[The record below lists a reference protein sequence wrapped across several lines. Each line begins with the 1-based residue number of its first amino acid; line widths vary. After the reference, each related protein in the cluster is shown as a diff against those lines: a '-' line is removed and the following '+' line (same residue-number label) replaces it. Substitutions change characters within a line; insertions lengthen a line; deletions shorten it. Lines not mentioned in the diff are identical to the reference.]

1 MTKETIRTTET
12 ENRSGKVKNVVPR
25 RRGPLVQQKKI
36 QNIRKVSDGRITALL
51 DHGASFEG
59 QLTFEGTVRI
69 GGNFKGEIYTDDTLV
84 VNYGAR
90 IEAHIEANIVIL
102 SGVVKGN
109 IFAKNRV
116 IMHPPAVFRGTVTTP
131 SLRIDEG
138 VVFEGASY
146 MPKNP

>member
-1 MTKETIRTTET
+1 MTEEKEKKKRELILKRKNSPFPQKNF
-12 ENRSGKVKNVVPR
+12 NR
-25 RRGPLVQQKKI
+25 PLQKI
-36 QNIRKVSDGRITALL
+36 SDNRITALL

-84 VNYGAR
+84 VNQGAR
-90 IEAHIEANIVIL
+90 VEAHIEANIVIL
-102 SGVVKGN
+102 SGAVKGN

-116 IMHPPAVFRGTVTTP
+116 IMHPPAIFKGTVTTP

-138 VVFEGASY
+138 VVFEGASS
-146 MPKNP
+146 MPKNTMKTSIQ